1 MLCCC
6 MILDIFDASEE
17 AMISIHMRMTALIAQ
32 DRGTWKERITIRDTY
47 FPVKLSVR
55 NVDKNSEGKSSTK
68 IKIMRKSYGLV
79 EDIWKIRNYAAQR
92 QLEKMSYNRH
102 FYGCGISYIRTGG
115 ALLEPLWKELT
126 SLADS
131 RQDSEEMIQLDN
143 EIKNLKEQSRILNR

>member
-1 MLCCC
+1 
-6 MILDIFDASEE
+6 
-17 AMISIHMRMTALIAQ
+17 MISIHMRMTALIAQ

-102 FYGCGISYIRTGG
+102 FYGCGISYIRTG
-115 ALLEPLWKELT
+115 E
-126 SLADS
+126 
-131 RQDSEEMIQLDN
+131 RC
-143 EIKNLKEQSRILNR
+143 